1 MNECL
6 DFMFHD
12 AETGETFFVEVRN
25 NFCYEECLA
34 EAKKIAKENF
44 EAPCL
49 VDIFSQEE
57 ADFLGYDTY

>member
-1 MNECL
+1 MQEYI
-6 DFMFHD
+6 DFLFND
-12 AETGETFFVEVRN
+12 AETGEDFFVEVRN

-44 EAPCL
+44 EAPYL
-49 VDIFSQEE
+49 VDVFSQEE